1 MILSFL
7 RHFAIAL
14 MAGGLAVV
22 VIVVC
27 VYTVRHYWF
36 TVNRL
41 FAPQRHPY
49 LDVQTAD
56 WPKVAVLIPAHN
68 EEAVITH
75 VIEALLEADY
85 PHDRLTIV
93 PVDDRSTDG
102 TRALIADLAT
112 RHPGRIE
119 PFYRDSGKPGKAAA
133 LKDATDRVD
142 GEILLVFDADY
153 IPGTGLVKQ
162 LVAPFFDPEVG
173 ATMGRVVPV
182 NVGINLLTRLLDL
195 ERAGGYQVDQQ
206 ARMNMQLVPQFG
218 GTVGGVRRVA
228 LESVGGWRDD
238 TLTEDTELTYRL
250 LLGGWQ
256 TVYQNRSECYEEVP
270 ELWRVR
276 QRQIQRWARGHN
288 DVMWRYAIPLLRD
301 RGRVTRAQQLDGL
314 LLLGVFAM
322 APVLIVGWVLAL
334 GLLYAGASPLHGVI
348 AVLALATYSTLGN
361 YAAFFQVATAARLD
375 GTHRRIRL
383 LPFLSFGFLVRLLS
397 VSRAVLPRTL
407 WPFGKRR
414 LVWHKTQRFRGS
426 GNGNGNGTGN
436 GH

>member
-1 MILSFL
+1 MAMVLHFL
-7 RHFAIAL
+7 ARFAILL
-14 MAGGLAVV
+14 MTVGLAAVV
-22 VIVVC
+22 VLVC

-41 FAPQRHPY
+41 FASQRHPY

-56 WPKVAVLIPAHN
+56 WPTVAVLIPAHN
-68 EEAVITH
+68 EEAVIAH
-75 VIEALLEADY
+75 AIEALLEADY
-85 PHDRLTIV
+85 PHDRMVIV
-93 PVDDRSTDG
+93 PVDDRSTDR
-102 TRALIADLAT
+102 TRELVAELAA
-112 RHPGRIE
+112 RHPERIR
-119 PFYRDSGKPGKAAA
+119 PFYRDSGKAGKAAA
-133 LKDATDRVD
+133 LKDATGQVP

-218 GTVGGVRRVA
+218 GTVGGVRRRA

-288 DVMWRYAIPLLRD
+288 GVMWRYAVPLLRN

-322 APVLIVGWVLAL
+322 APLLILGWALAL
-334 GLLYAGASPLHGVI
+334 GLLYAGASPLHGVVAI
-348 AVLALATYSTLGN
+348 LALAGYSTLGN

-375 GTHRRIRL
+375 GTHGRIRL
-383 LPFLSFGFLVRLLS
+383 LPFLSFGFLVSLLS
-397 VSRAVLPRTL
+397 VSRAILPRTL
-407 WPFGKRR
+407 WPFGRR
-414 LVWHKTQRFRGS
+414 GLVWHKTQRFRN
-426 GNGNGNGTGN
+426 GNGNGNG
-436 GH
+436 H